1 MGCVD
6 LKPPSECRHA
16 DAVWGMCAR
25 GDSGALWWH
34 GQCMATC
41 SKCASGLLP
50 CTTPSE
56 DCDPLCF
63 NTKTEAECSQE
74 NSRWNM
80 CENAWWQVQCKVFCG
95 RCTGGRPPCS
105 EDAPAVRRRRRQKI
119 EKKVEGGL
127 QKADKEDEVEDYA
140 SGVSLASTWHPV
152 AASIVLFVAVL
163 R

>member
-6 LKPPSECRHA
+6 LKAPSECRHA

-74 NSRWNM
+74 NSAWNM
-80 CENAWWQVQCKVFCG
+80 CEDAWWQVQCKVFCG
-95 RCTGGRPPCS
+95 KCTGGRPPC
-105 EDAPAVRRRRRQKI
+105 RRLG
-119 EKKVEGGL
+119 VENYDVL
-127 QKADKEDEVEDYA
+127 
-140 SGVSLASTWHPV
+140 SGVRLAST
-152 AASIVLFVAVL
+152 
-163 R
+163 